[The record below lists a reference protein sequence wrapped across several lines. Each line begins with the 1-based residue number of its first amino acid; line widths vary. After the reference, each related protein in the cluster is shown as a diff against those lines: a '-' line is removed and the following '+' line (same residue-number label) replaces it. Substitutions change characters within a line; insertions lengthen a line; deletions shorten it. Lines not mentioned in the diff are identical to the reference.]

1 MQDDDKPEPEKK
13 KKRKL
18 FGAQPAFTWDP
29 IMNVS
34 RDMGLTDT
42 QSGDGVIP
50 THLTPAKPA
59 GKKPLG
65 VIPRAGFAARG
76 LGRIQ

>member
-1 MQDDDKPEPEKK
+1 MEEDKAEPEKK

-18 FGAQPAFTWDP
+18 FGSQPAFTWDP
-29 IMNVS
+29 ILNVS
-34 RDMGLTDT
+34 LCPGPADF

-65 VIPRAGFAARG
+65 VIPRAGFAARA
-76 LGRIQ
+76 LGKIQ